1 MQAVSAGADIAGN
14 DKAVVNKI
22 HLYNDGSLIN
32 QLASTIEQL
41 YLIMTRLD
49 PFIRIMQVAS
59 TFYRA

>member
-1 MQAVSAGADIAGN
+1 MQAVSAGTDIAGN

-22 HLYNDGSLIN
+22 HLYNDGPLIN
-32 QLASTIEQL
+32 QLAGTIEEL

-49 PFIRIMQVAS
+49 PLIRVMQVAS